1 MKKLEGSEKEGFG
14 TEKEDISK
22 NEDALT
28 CVKETV
34 GEKFPVPEKLR
45 EIIRERE

>member
-1 MKKLEGSEKEGFG
+1 MKKLDGSEKEGFE
-14 TEKEDISK
+14 TEKDVMSR
-22 NEDALT
+22 NEDTLA

-34 GEKFPVPEKLR
+34 GGKLPVSEKLR